1 MAKVGRFVTDPKAG
15 SYCRITLDSGD
26 RILVSHSQGRGGGGS
41 VTIEEVRWW
50 GFVPGATVFAWDL
63 ESARGQHLCARL
75 VEGAPPGSARATPLG
90 AVVEYV
96 KRCRSLGEVTAA
108 CEALVSS
115 GPQPAA

>member
-1 MAKVGRFVTDPKAG
+1 MAKVGRFVTDPKVG

-26 RILVSHSQGRGGGGS
+26 RIMVSHQGRGGSGS
-41 VTIEEVRWW
+41 VAIEEVRWW
-50 GFVPGATVFAWDL
+50 GFVPGATVFACDL
-63 ESARGQHLCARL
+63 ESAQGQRLWTRL
-75 VEGAPPGSARATPLG
+75 VEGAPPGNARTTPLG

-96 KRCRSLGEVTAA
+96 KRCRSFGEVKAA

>member
-1 MAKVGRFVTDPKAG
+1 MAKVGRVVTDPKVG

-26 RILVSHSQGRGGGGS
+26 RIMISHQGRGGRGS
-41 VTIEEVRWW
+41 VAIEEVRWW
-50 GFVPGATVFAWDL
+50 GFVPGATVFACDL
-63 ESARGQHLCARL
+63 KSAHGQRLWTRL

-96 KRCRSLGEVTAA
+96 KRCRSLGEVKAA